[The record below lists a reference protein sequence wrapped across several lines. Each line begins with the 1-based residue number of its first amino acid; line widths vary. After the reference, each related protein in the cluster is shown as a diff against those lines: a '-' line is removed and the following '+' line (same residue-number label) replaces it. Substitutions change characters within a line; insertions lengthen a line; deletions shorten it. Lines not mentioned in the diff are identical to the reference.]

1 MGLYF
6 EIQEKIKEERNE
18 TKALVTG
25 DKTGIINFNLSMC
38 MCFSLPIIFLK
49 VVNKLS

>member
-18 TKALVTG
+18 RKPLVIG
-25 DKTGIINFNLSMC
+25 DKTGIINFNLSIC
-38 MCFSLPIIFLK
+38 MCFSLPIIFPK
-49 VVNKLS
+49 SC